1 MYGAVVAV
9 KKLTTSIRESILADR
24 QFRGLYAADA
34 TSKVG
39 TYVSLVALP
48 VLAQTVLHAGASQ
61 IGLLTA
67 LNTLPFLLIGLH
79 VGAWLDRRHKRGIL
93 IVADLSRAVLVASIP
108 VTWLFGVLTLAQL
121 YAVAFLSGAMTV
133 FFDIGHLSYLPH
145 VVGRSRLTSANAN
158 LSGLDE
164 IASVSGQ
171 GFGGFVVQLAGPA
184 MAILVDAVSF
194 VSSAIFISRIKVSE
208 PTPERTNRRS
218 LWREAA
224 IGLRYVLAD
233 PVLRS
238 IAIKGAIANLAGQMF
253 LVSFLVLIITD
264 LGLSAGT
271 LGLVLAAGGVGS
283 FCGALIAPMIGRRL
297 GFGRGI
303 WIIGMCTSPF
313 ALLIGLMN
321 RGALLWIGAGGW
333 VVAAV
338 VFGLENVLGVS
349 IRQTITPDGMLGRMN
364 SGFRFTFMGALSVGA
379 VAGGVI
385 GSRIGVHTAIWTA
398 AGVFAVS
405 WLVIFFSPL
414 RPVRRI
420 DELMDRPTSSPVP
433 QQQPKLGFH

>member
-1 MYGAVVAV
+1 M
-9 KKLTTSIRESILADR
+9 
-24 QFRGLYAADA
+24 ADA

-39 TYVSLVALP
+39 TYVSLVAVP
-48 VLAQTVLHAGASQ
+48 VLAQTVLHAGAAQ

-79 VGAWLDRRHKRGIL
+79 VGAWLDRKHKHGIL
-93 IVADLSRAVLVASIP
+93 IVADLGRAALVASIP
-108 VTWLFGVLTLAQL
+108 VAWLFGVLTLAQL
-121 YAVAFLSGAMTV
+121 YAVTLLSGAMTV

-164 IASVSGQ
+164 VASVSGQ
-171 GFGGFVVQLAGPA
+171 GLGGFVVQLAGPA
-184 MAILVDAVSF
+184 MAILIDAASF
-194 VSSAIFISRIKVSE
+194 VCSAIFISRIKVSE
-208 PTPERTNRRS
+208 PAPERTNRHS

-224 IGLRYVLAD
+224 IGLRYVLTD

-238 IAIKGAIANLAGQMF
+238 IAIKGAIANFAGQMF

-297 GFGRGI
+297 GCGRGI

-321 RGALLWIGAGGW
+321 RGALLWIAAGGW

-364 SGFRFTFMGALSVGA
+364 AGFRFLFMGALSVGA
-379 VAGGVI
+379 VVAGVI
-385 GSRIGVHTAIWTA
+385 GSRIGVHVAIWTA
-398 AGVFAVS
+398 AGIFAVS

-414 RPVRRI
+414 RRVRRI
-420 DELMDRPTSSPVP
+420 DELMNRPSSSPAP
-433 QQQPKLGFH
+433 QQQPKLDLH